1 MSACRALRIAAAL
14 AACTLTPAAMGND
27 ASPAACAR
35 CHATETAAFL
45 QAPMTRALETVR
57 DCAIL
62 IAAPQLAA
70 TLGAYS
76 YEIVRAGNESIY
88 SVTDGKDTIRVSLEW
103 AFGQGAAGQ
112 TYVFRREGNW
122 YESRV
127 SYFSALRG
135 LDLTMGG
142 NPAPRNLREAAGRM
156 APPSEMRLCFECH
169 ATNIARSGSLPT
181 AGTVAGVQCERC
193 HGETQTHLS
202 GGRALSK
209 HLGALNTEQLSDFCG
224 QCHRTWS
231 QIALNGPRGI
241 GNVRFQ
247 PYRLANSRCY
257 DAADSRIKCT
267 ACHNPHRA
275 VEKSAAAYDAKCVAC
290 HSRAP
295 AMATKASSRLCKVG
309 GEKLRHLSHAA
320 TGPARLPRIK
330 NSLTIGYARSEPT
343 RRTRI
348 KWP

>member
-1 MSACRALRIAAAL
+1 MRACCALRIAAAV
-14 AACTLTPAAMGND
+14 AACALTGAALGND
-27 ASPAACAR
+27 SSPAACAR
-35 CHATETAAFL
+35 CHTTETAAFL
-45 QAPMTRALETVR
+45 QAPMTRALESVG

-62 IAAPQLAA
+62 IAAPKLVA

-76 YEIVRAGNESIY
+76 YEIVRSGNGSIY

-142 NPAPRNLREAAGRM
+142 NPAPHNLSEAAGRL
-156 APPSEMRLCFECH
+156 APLSEMRLCFDCH
-169 ATNIARSGSLPT
+169 ATNIVRSGPMPS
-181 AGTVAGVQCERC
+181 AGTVEGVQCQRC
-193 HGETQTHLS
+193 HGETAGHLS
-202 GGRALSK
+202 GGARMK
-209 HLGALNTEQLSDFCG
+209 HLGALTTEQLSDFCG

-231 QIALNGPRGI
+231 QIALNGPRGV

-290 HSRAP
+290 HSRAAAP
-295 AMATKASSRLCKVG
+295 PTKASSKLCKVAV
-309 GEKLRHLSHAA
+309 KNCVTCHMPRVD
-320 TGPARLPRIK
+320 LPGAHQKFTDHRI
-330 NSLTIGYARSEPT
+330 
-343 RRTRI
+343 RTVRANEAY
-348 KWP
+348 PD